1 METKKHKSKD
11 NEQNKSLFFQIGLCL
26 ALFIAFTAFEWKT
39 HTAYSIINSGEIPFE
54 PIEPVPITP
63 PEPIPPEPPKPI
75 ALFIQE
81 VNDDVVTITQNL
93 FDPEQFDYLNYIP
106 HLPIEL
112 PEEVENTDNTII
124 LVPGTP
130 ASFPGGE
137 EALFEYLRTNTIYP
151 RDAIIDYLTGTVY
164 VQFVIEKDGSVSNI
178 TVVRGV
184 HPLLDAEAT
193 RVVQKM
199 PSWIPGKQYERP
211 VRVWQTLPIKFSL
224 K

>member
-1 METKKHKSKD
+1 METKKHRSKD
-11 NEQNKSLFFQIGLCL
+11 NESNKSLFFQIGLCIS
-26 ALFIAFTAFEWKT
+26 LFLTFTAFEWRTQTSSNFSGIDFKPID
-39 HTAYSIINSGEIPFE
+39 IIET
-54 PIEPVPITP
+54 VPITP
-63 PEPIPPEPPKPI
+63 PEQIPPEPPKPI
-75 ALFIQE
+75 ALIIQE
-81 VNDDVVTITQNL
+81 VKDDVVTTTQNL
-93 FDPEQFDYLNYIP
+93 FDPEQFDYLNYQP
-106 HLPIEL
+106 HIPIEL

-137 EALFEYLRTNTIYP
+137 EALFEYLQNNTIYP
-151 RDAIIDYLTGTVY
+151 RDALIDYITGTVH
-164 VQFVIEKDGSVSNI
+164 VQFVIERDGSVSNVNVI
-178 TVVRGV
+178 RGV